1 MTAYSRIARVLA
13 CAPALSLGCDAG
25 QSPATG
31 IGEPIQVQR
40 GQFIAGEL
48 PGLPPLAGDAGTAA
62 RGDAGASPLSVLSFG
77 FNSTQVL
84 PGISNKSLS
93 GDVTSD
99 SAAVGVRIADL
110 GTGYWVVP
118 VGPPDPMIPSAFT
131 FGISASF
138 DPSDS
143 PGLHALRFVAIGA
156 DGSAGRQSDLEVCI
170 DSRIPDNGHAC
181 DPNVAPPHAVF
192 SLRWD
197 TDFDLDL
204 HVITP
209 SGVDFNP
216 KMPTGEPLEAGARA
230 IPKDAPIIDRDSL
243 RSCVADGLLQE
254 DLVFQDPL
262 PKGKYHVYVDPFAAC
277 GQTAVHFTF
286 TVYQLTGSCPACEL
300 RASPVILPRSGEL
313 LASQVTGGVGAPLFV
328 YEFAVQ

>member
-1 MTAYSRIARVLA
+1 MTVRSRIACVAA
-13 CAPALSLGCDAG
+13 CAAILAAGCDGG
-25 QSPATG
+25 QSPLMG

-48 PGLPPLAGDAGTAA
+48 PGEPPLAGDAGKAA
-62 RGDAGASPLSVLSFG
+62 GPDAGAQSLSVLSFG

-84 PGISNKSLS
+84 PGVAGKSFS
-93 GDVTSD
+93 GDVTGD

-118 VGPPDPMIPSAFT
+118 VGPPDPMIAGAFT
-131 FGISASF
+131 FSMSTSF
-138 DPSDS
+138 EPTDP

-156 DGSAGRQSDLEVCI
+156 DGDAGRQSDLEVCI

-181 DPNVAPPHAVF
+181 DPMVAPPKAVF

-204 HVITP
+204 HVVTP
-209 SGVDFNP
+209 AGIDFNP
-216 KMPTGEPLEAGARA
+216 KMPTGEPLEAGIRA
-230 IPKDAPIIDRDSL
+230 IPNDAPIIDRDSL
-243 RSCVADGLLQE
+243 RGCVPDGLLEE

-262 PKGKYHVYVDPFAAC
+262 PKGIYRIYADPFAAC

-286 TVYQLTGSCPACEL
+286 TLYQLAGKCPACEL
-300 RASPVILPRSGEL
+300 RPAPSISGEL

-328 YEFAVQ
+328 HEYLVN